1 VGSELRASVRDD
13 VLWRRARTSDGG
25 VEQAGDVARTGI
37 FEENLK
43 AEELSGRLVEHD
55 GDVPGERPEGG
66 QREGIPGGPQARR
79 DGHDGGV
86 AMPDMVRP
94 AGDDRLGVYFDRR
107 CALLRKGRV
116 RLSKPRPVQ
125 HSSD

>member
-1 VGSELRASVRDD
+1 
-13 VLWRRARTSDGG
+13 
-25 VEQAGDVARTGI
+25 
-37 FEENLK
+37 K
-43 AEELSGRLVEHD
+43 LVEHD

-66 QREGIPGGPQARR
+66 QREGIPGGPQARG
-79 DGHDGGV
+79 DWHDGGV

-94 AGDDRLGVYFDRR
+94 AGNDRLGVYFDRP

-125 HSSD
+125 HSSDSRGTQVQAGASEQLGNASPSHRGQEPGKVMGDPGDEIRK